1 MNLSMSKTIQIT
13 SGRGPRECEW
23 VVAKTLAFFLEETKK
38 QQIKTEILDQQ
49 YGKSHEEM
57 LSVTVKLSG
66 KEVDRFLVPWLGTI
80 QWIGQSPF
88 RRNHKRKNWFIGFF
102 EIKEQELIE
111 FNENEVEFQSMR
123 SSGAGGQHVNK
134 VSSAVRATHLP
145 TGIQTVSMD
154 SRSQLQ
160 NKKTALLRL
169 KEKLGEVNENK
180 LNLAIMDKWSNH
192 LELERGNAVKVFIGE
207 KFKER

>member
-1 MNLSMSKTIQIT
+1 MKTIQIT

-23 VVAKTLAFFLEETKK
+23 VVAKTLAFFLMDAKK
-38 QQIKTEILDQQ
+38 RKIKTEILDQQ
-49 YGKSHEEM
+49 FGRSQEEV

-66 KEVDRFLVPWLGTI
+66 KEVDQFVHPWLGTI
-80 QWIGQSPF
+80 QWIGLSPF
-88 RRNHKRKNWFIGFF
+88 RKNHKRKNWFIGLF
-102 EIKEQELIE
+102 ELKEQELIE
-111 FNENEVEFQSMR
+111 FNENEVEFQSTR

-145 TGIQTVSMD
+145 TGIQTVSME

-160 NKKTALLRL
+160 NRKTALLRL

-192 LELERGNAVKVFIGE
+192 LELERGNAVKVFIGDR
-207 KFKER
+207 FKEK